1 MIHEIVCFEITLA
14 FNKRKAEKMKQHLIF
29 TIMLV
34 LYVVKPMVS
43 FIYSL
48 KEENSILEVTYFHNV
63 KGKPPN

>member
-48 KEENSILEVTYFHNV
+48 KEEN
-63 KGKPPN
+63 

>member
-14 FNKRKAEKMKQHLIF
+14 FNKRKPEKMKQHLIF

-48 KEENSILEVTYFHNV
+48 KEEN
-63 KGKPPN
+63 